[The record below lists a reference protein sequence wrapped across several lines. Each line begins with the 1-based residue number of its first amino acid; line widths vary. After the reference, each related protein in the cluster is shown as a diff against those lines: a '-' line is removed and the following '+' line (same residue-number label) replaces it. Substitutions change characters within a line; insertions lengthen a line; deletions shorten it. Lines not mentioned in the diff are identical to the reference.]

1 MNISNQ
7 FKKGVLELCVL
18 YLLKNNDRYGYEL
31 TQKMNEHISI
41 TEGALYPILR
51 RLVKEEFCST
61 YLKES
66 NSGPARKYYSL
77 TDKGRQH
84 LEALF
89 TEWNTF
95 VESVQS
101 LCQEE
106 DYEES

>member
-51 RLVKEEFCST
+51 RLVKEEYCST

-66 NSGPARKYYSL
+66 SSGPARKYYSL
-77 TDKGRQH
+77 TDKGREH
-84 LEALF
+84 LEDLL
-89 TEWNTF
+89 TEWQSF
-95 VESVQS
+95 VGSVQS

-106 DYEES
+106 DDGES